1 MNSRKT
7 KKEVKETKGVCEMR
21 NWLHHHLNS
30 LHIYCRLVRIM
41 PRWLARKIVLHWEN
55 TAIYGLMYSST

>member
-1 MNSRKT
+1 MNPKKT
-7 KKEVKETKGVCEMR
+7 AKEVRTTRETGNMR

-30 LHIYCRLVRIM
+30 LHVYCKLVRIM
-41 PRWLARKIVLHWEN
+41 PRWQARKIVLHWEN